1 MSPMTELAPE
11 GLEVAREKETFLYSF
26 RLFDSVRA
34 TSRAATGDGDTSAP
48 LQLSWPPD
56 PVLTAFAQLTL
67 LKLNVTR
74 CLISLFD
81 QDHQYIVAQADPSCA
96 HTTLAQQKESG
107 LSEDTVPRHLSVCDS
122 VLRRHDYCNPGVGDA
137 PSQTLPVLVIP
148 DLRHEAPHC
157 FRPNVRDVFYKRF
170 YAGVPI
176 KSPGGIDIG
185 VLCVYDEQPR
195 PNLDGAHLQILQE
208 MSRTIMGRLSTLAL
222 MDGSER
228 SERMLRGIGT
238 FLRQKT
244 APYGLRS
251 ARPGSKSAT
260 VGVDT
265 GEEEE
270 GVVSTPAIDSHESYS
285 GTGKQDVEQL
295 PERPALVPLQK
306 STGTVT
312 DGRPETG
319 PADQHRTV
327 SGTTTASFG
336 GELVQREIETIF
348 DAAASTIRDSIEA
361 DGVYF
366 LDATVSSYGNLS
378 DAVRPADRPPPGD
391 SQAPQP
397 TLDHQDEGEKTCHII
412 GDSLLNTD
420 DSWEPCQSLLPL
432 SVPESLL
439 QRLLGHYP
447 QGTIFNYGRTGASIH
462 PNSALDLDLNHY
474 YARNLS
480 EEPNMP
486 SILTQP
492 KLRKEA
498 RRKDSDAIHQLLP
511 GARCVAFVPVWSSRL
526 ERWYA
531 GSLVWTRDAARAFTT
546 DSELTYLQT
555 FGATIMTEVARI
567 NTLAAE
573 RAKYDLLGSVSHEL
587 RSPLHGIIASAELL
601 HDTDLD
607 PSQGDVLRSIE
618 SCGRTLLDV
627 LDHLL
632 DFTKINRLN
641 KGHQEHSTS
650 VDTLQ
655 GLRTERHQ
663 NFKSQMATLTSNIQL
678 DALVEETVESV
689 FTGYN
694 FHDTSVPQLLAQE
707 DQQYRPT
714 IASRNNSSTANGP
727 WGSVLRRVTTM
738 ALSVY
743 LDVHPGIT
751 WHCRTQPG
759 ALRRVIMNLVGNS
772 LKFTKEGWI
781 HVRLQQE
788 PVGKYLILT
797 VSDTGPGITAEF
809 LQNHLFAPFA
819 QEDHLTPGAGLGLS
833 LVHDVVEAF
842 NGTIRIDSQPGHGTV
857 ATVTLPCYPQAG
869 DSGQDTL
876 FGQNLLAL
884 KGLRVSVVGLSS
896 DLQCTVLPGQ
906 TPFCEQTMM
915 EQLCVE
921 WLDLDLIPPDT
932 PEVRPDLLLCTEST
946 LNQVVRSGVY
956 ALLPPIVVICRS
968 AVAAHTLSNSHK
980 ARGWG
985 GVLECITQPAGPRK
999 VARAMVLA
1007 MERNNDLADQEVP
1020 TEPPGMA
1027 TMRSRP
1033 SSQVAIE
1040 QPTEGIPHDTNVES
1054 KSSIPSTDSSY
1065 FNLSSPL
1072 AMRPRV
1078 YRNPSYA
1085 TPSPSPG
1092 LPPPAGGSNV
1102 SLANIKE
1109 RTKYLLVDDNK
1120 LNLKASNAILIAL
1133 MKKLKRD
1140 WKTAENGLEAVEAYA
1155 KEPEAYAGVL
1165 MDLSMPVM
1173 DGFEATR
1180 RIREHEKAQCLA
1192 PTTVIALTGLASRSA
1207 QEEAFASG
1215 VDVFMTKPARL
1226 KELAEVVAKN
1236 DETGD
1241 ST

>member
-1 MSPMTELAPE
+1 MSPNTEI
-11 GLEVAREKETFLYSF
+11 ARERETFLYSF
-26 RLFDSVRA
+26 RLFDSARA
-34 TSRAATGDGDTSAP
+34 TSQAATGDGDTGAP

-67 LKLNVTR
+67 LKLNATR

-81 QDHQYIVAQADPSCA
+81 QDHQYTVAQADPSCA
-96 HTTLAQQKESG
+96 HTTLAQQKEPW
-107 LSEDTVPRHLSVCDS
+107 LSEDIVPRHLSVCDS
-122 VLRRHDYCNPGVGDA
+122 ILRRPNYCSPDVGDA
-137 PSQTLPVLVIP
+137 PPQTLPVLVIP

-157 FRPNVRDVFYKRF
+157 FRPNIRDAFYKRF

-176 KSPGGIDIG
+176 RSPGGIDIG

-222 MDGSER
+222 RDGSER

-251 ARPGSKSAT
+251 ARPDSDSAI
-260 VGVDT
+260 VGVNT

-270 GVVSTPAIDSHESYS
+270 GTVATPANDSHELYN
-285 GTGKQDVEQL
+285 GTGKQDVEQP
-295 PERPALVPLQK
+295 PERPALEPLQK
-306 STGTVT
+306 STGTTT
-312 DGRPETG
+312 DGRPKTA
-319 PADQHRTV
+319 PADQQHTV

-336 GELVQREIETIF
+336 GELIQREIETIF
-348 DAAASTIRDSIEA
+348 DAAADTIRDSIGA

-378 DAVRPADRPPPGD
+378 DAVKPADRPPPGD

-397 TLDHQDEGEKTCHII
+397 TLDHQDEGEQACHII
-412 GDSLLNTD
+412 GDSLSTTD
-420 DSWEPCQSLLPL
+420 DYWGPCQSLPPL

-462 PNSALDLDLNHY
+462 PNSALDLDLSHS

-480 EEPNMP
+480 EEPNIP

-492 KLRKEA
+492 KVRQEA

-511 GARCVAFVPVWSSRL
+511 EARCVAFIPVWSSRL

-531 GSLVWTRDAARAFTT
+531 GSLVWTRDATRAFTT

-601 HDTDLD
+601 HDTDLN

-650 VDTLQ
+650 VETLE

-714 IASRNNSSTANGP
+714 ASRNNSNANGP
-727 WGSVLRRVTTM
+727 WGSALHRVPTM
-738 ALSVY
+738 AMCIY
-743 LDVHPGIT
+743 LDVHAGIT

-772 LKFTKEGWI
+772 LKFTKEGWV

-788 PVGKYLILT
+788 PVGQYLILT
-797 VSDTGPGITAEF
+797 VSDTGPGITTEF
-809 LQNHLFAPFA
+809 LQNHLFAPFS

-842 NGTIRIDSQPGHGTV
+842 DGTIRIDSQPGHGTV

-896 DLQCTVLPGQ
+896 DLQCTGLPGQ

-921 WLDLDLIPPDT
+921 WLGVDLIPPDT
-932 PEVRPDLLLCTEST
+932 PEVRPDLLLCTELT

-956 ALLPPIVVICRS
+956 ASLPPIVVICRS
-968 AVAAHTLSNSHK
+968 AVAAHTLSNSHE
-980 ARGWG
+980 AQGLG

-1007 MERNNDLADQEVP
+1007 MERNNDLAGQQIP

-1040 QPTEGIPHDTNVES
+1040 RLTEGIPHDTNVEGETS
-1054 KSSIPSTDSSY
+1054 MPSTDSSY

-1078 YRNPSYA
+1078 CRNPSYA

-1092 LPPPAGGSNV
+1092 IPPPAGGSNV
-1102 SLANIKE
+1102 SLANVKE

-1120 LNLKASNAILIAL
+1120 LNLKASNVILIAL

-1140 WKTAENGLEAVEAYA
+1140 WKTAENGLEAVNTYA
-1155 KEPEAYAGVL
+1155 EEPEAYAGVL

-1180 RIREHEKAQCLA
+1180 RIRELEKAQSLA
-1192 PTTVIALTGLASRSA
+1192 PTTIIALTGLASRSA

-1236 DETGD
+1236 D
-1241 ST
+1241 

>member
-1 MSPMTELAPE
+1 MSPIA
-11 GLEVAREKETFLYSF
+11 EVAREGTEVARERETFLYSF
-26 RLFDSVRA
+26 RLVRA
-34 TSRAATGDGDTSAP
+34 DARAATGDGDISAP

-67 LKLNVTR
+67 LKLNATR

-81 QDHQYIVAQADPSCA
+81 QNHQYIVAQADPSCA
-96 HTTLAQQKESG
+96 HTTLAGQKKTWF
-107 LSEDTVPRHLSVCDS
+107 SEDAVPRHLSVCDS
-122 VLRRHDYCNPGVGDA
+122 VLRKHDYGTHDEGDA

-148 DLRHEAPHC
+148 DLRDEAPQC

-176 KSPGGIDIG
+176 RSPGGIDIG

-195 PNLDGAHLQILQE
+195 PRLDDAHLQILQE

-222 MDGSER
+222 REGSER

-244 APYGLRS
+244 APYGLGS
-251 ARPGSKSAT
+251 ARPGSGSAKI
-260 VGVDT
+260 GVKLSGEAEEEAVATPTEESNESHGGT
-265 GEEEE
+265 GE
-270 GVVSTPAIDSHESYS
+270 
-285 GTGKQDVEQL
+285 QDNEQP
-295 PERPALVPLQK
+295 PERPALP
-306 STGTVT
+306 
-312 DGRPETG
+312 
-319 PADQHRTV
+319 HTV
-327 SGTTTASFG
+327 SGTSAASFG

-348 DAAASTIRDSIEA
+348 DAAANLIRDSVGA

-378 DAVRPADRPPPGD
+378 DTIRPSDRPPPGD
-391 SQAPQP
+391 SQAPNQ
-397 TLDHQDEGEKTCHII
+397 THDHQDEGETPCHII
-412 GDSLLNTD
+412 GDSLSKPD
-420 DSWEPCQSLLPL
+420 ESPEPCQSLSPL

-462 PNSALDLDLNHY
+462 PNSVVDLDFNHY
-474 YARNLS
+474 YERNQS
-480 EEPNMP
+480 EPNMP
-486 SILTQP
+486 SILAQP
-492 KLRKEA
+492 KIRQKARK
-498 RRKDSDAIHQLLP
+498 KDSDAIRQLLP

-531 GSLVWTRDAARAFTT
+531 GSLVWTRDATRAFTT

-663 NFKSQMATLTSNIQL
+663 NFKSQMATLTSDVQL

-707 DQQYRPT
+707 DQQYRPM
-714 IASRNNSSTANGP
+714 ASRMNSTDGP

-772 LKFTKEGWI
+772 LKFTKEGWV

-788 PVGKYLILT
+788 PVGQYLILT

-809 LQNHLFAPFA
+809 LQNNLFAPFS

-842 NGTIRIDSQPGHGTV
+842 GGTIRIESQPGHGTV
-857 ATVTLPCYPQAG
+857 AKVTLPCYPRDG

-876 FGQNLLAL
+876 FNQNISAL
-884 KGLRVSVVGLSS
+884 KGLRVSVVGLGS
-896 DLQCTVLPGQ
+896 DLQSTGLSGQ
-906 TPFCEQTMM
+906 TPFSERTSM

-921 WLDLDLIPPDT
+921 WLGLQLIPPDT
-932 PEVRPDLLLCTEST
+932 PEVRPDVLLCTEST
-946 LNQVVRSGVY
+946 LSQVVRSGVY
-956 ALLPPIVVICRS
+956 AMLPPIVVICRS

-1007 MERNNDLADQEVP
+1007 MERNNDMAEQEVP
-1020 TEPPGMA
+1020 SDPPGME
-1027 TMRSRP
+1027 TMRSHP

-1040 QPTEGIPHDTNVES
+1040 KPSEWNPDDTNVGS
-1054 KSSIPSTDSSY
+1054 KTSNPSTDSSY
-1065 FNLSSPL
+1065 FNLSSAL

-1078 YRNPSYA
+1078 CRNPSYA

-1092 LPPPAGGSNV
+1092 LPPPPGGGDGIP
-1102 SLANIKE
+1102 LASIKD

-1120 LNLKASNAILIAL
+1120 LNLKASDLILIAL
-1133 MKKLKRD
+1133 MKKLKRE
-1140 WKTAENGLEAVEAYA
+1140 WKTAENGLEAVETYTE
-1155 KEPEAYAGVL
+1155 EPEVYAGVL

-1180 RIREHEKAQCLA
+1180 RIREHEKTHGLA
-1192 PTTVIALTGLASRSA
+1192 PTTIIALTGLASRSA

-1236 DETGD
+1236 DGSEN